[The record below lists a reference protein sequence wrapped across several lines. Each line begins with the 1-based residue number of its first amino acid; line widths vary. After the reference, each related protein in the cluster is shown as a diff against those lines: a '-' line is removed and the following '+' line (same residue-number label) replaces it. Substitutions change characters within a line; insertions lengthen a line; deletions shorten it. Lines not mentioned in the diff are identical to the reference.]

1 MTRGSFLGDKVIGDW
16 SKSWALKVELRHLG
30 RGRILYSLSYDNG
43 ELNCSERVN
52 REIFE
57 GREAAGERC
66 PDVVVLE
73 IGYLNTGGGLWPCKA
88 VSALPCCRSSV
99 AISLAK
105 SRELNHCE
113 D

>member
-1 MTRGSFLGDKVIGDW
+1 MTRGSFLGDKVIGEW

-73 IGYLNTGGGLWPCKA
+73 IGYLNTGGGLWLRSGCCQFLAARMVLA
-88 VSALPCCRSSV
+88 VPSSY
-99 AISLAK
+99 L
-105 SRELNHCE
+105 
-113 D
+113 